1 MLKDR
6 IHIGDFSVVAIG
18 SAVFNDVEANT
29 TVMGNPARIT
39 NEGTQGLLYAPS
51 RQMAAE
57 PKPAKEAAVCAE
69 ELTPDRVAALYWEAF
84 SGSFPGVDI
93 NPVNFRFHDP
103 GWDSIAQ
110 MKLICALE
118 DAVRACECY
127 HPTFLFPRLSEQQAV
142 SFTRA
147 FRDFIHSN
155 NSRANGAKA
164 LPAFQTAGPGPP
176 VCSGARSGP
185 PAYCAEHPRQ
195 RHLPSAL

>member
-1 MLKDR
+1 
-6 IHIGDFSVVAIG
+6 
-18 SAVFNDVEANT
+18 
-29 TVMGNPARIT
+29 MGNPARIT

-84 SGSFPGVDI
+84 SSSFPGVDF

-118 DAVRACECY
+118 EAFNITIKGRDTMKINSFSAGFEFVRRK
-127 HPTFLFPRLSEQQAV
+127 L
-142 SFTRA
+142 
-147 FRDFIHSN
+147 
-155 NSRANGAKA
+155 AKA
-164 LPAFQTAGPGPP
+164 GKGREA
-176 VCSGARSGP
+176 GARG
-185 PAYCAEHPRQ
+185 
-195 RHLPSAL
+195 